1 MHNSNSCSCIL
12 NQSSGLSLNGSIF
25 LHFRNY
31 GLAREFGLKIRASE
45 AAAMFSFSPFQP
57 LHFLFRYLNNTCI
70 CLSLSPAFIERC
82 MHGRHC
88 FWFKSHQVV
97 LSILQTALL
106 GDTRRNFVQG
116 SNLWWNWPG
125 SAVRVVFSPHLC
137 LLLTYL
143 IKEGNFFHR
152 RHLIMSGWNCVC
164 SIDSEKSLIWGNPAI
179 CCSGKKGCAWKKTR
193 QNAKDRLKIR
203 WER

>member
-1 MHNSNSCSCIL
+1 MAPSFFISAIMDLPESLAWRSERLKQQPCF
-12 NQSSGLSLNGSIF
+12 LSLLSSPYISSSDISI
-25 LHFRNY
+25 
-31 GLAREFGLKIRASE
+31 I
-45 AAAMFSFSPFQP
+45 
-57 LHFLFRYLNNTCI
+57 TCI